1 MVQLP
6 TFRPFFFWH
15 WILQQ
20 CLNMSIFKK
29 NLTFFSIKKNIRI
42 CNLGQIFLKMCTNGQ
57 IKMWKKKISQ
67 TVLSSPIF
75 EHRLIANDD
84 LYKDE
89 LHNTVKILF
98 NMKFLVTKIK
108 KMPFSFNFNTG
119 MSKYYKLY
127 QEKHILSTI

>member
-1 MVQLP
+1 MG
-6 TFRPFFFWH
+6 
-15 WILQQ
+15 
-20 CLNMSIFKK
+20 K
-29 NLTFFSIKKNIRI
+29 
-42 CNLGQIFLKMCTNGQ
+42 LKC
-57 IKMWKKKISQ
+57 KKIKNFQ

-75 EHRLIANDD
+75 EHRLIASDD

-108 KMPFSFNFNTG
+108 KMPFSFNFNAG